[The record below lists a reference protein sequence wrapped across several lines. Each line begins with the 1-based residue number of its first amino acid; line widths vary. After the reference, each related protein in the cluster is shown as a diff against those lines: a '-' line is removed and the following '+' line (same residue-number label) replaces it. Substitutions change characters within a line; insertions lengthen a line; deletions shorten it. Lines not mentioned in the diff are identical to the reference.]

1 MELPVIHPD
10 FEEMYYC
17 VFWGAQFTTPGRKL
31 DSFSVIKLNL
41 CTGESATALREGH
54 FSSEHRFI
62 PRPGGME
69 VDEGALAGIVYD
81 GVNGTSFMQVLDAM
95 TLIVSS

>member
-1 MELPVIHPD
+1 MSEAIETDQVVSL
-10 FEEMYYC
+10 FEAAC
-17 VFWGAQFTTPGRKL
+17 T
-31 DSFSVIKLNL
+31 NL
-41 CTGESATALREGH
+41 CTGESATALHEGH
-54 FSSEHRFI
+54 FSFEHRFI